1 MVRYSER
8 ELSILKS
15 SVPLLR
21 IDDKNNPTSSASGC
35 LVDYCEHRVLLTVE
49 HATGDSGRWAI
60 QLHFEKG
67 KGTQLYGLG
76 AMMFLESVSTKTGES
91 KTVDF
96 SYVEV
101 PKDTQPFRQEI
112 NEKGD
117 VDQEYPIMVFPIDFR
132 LEPKKEDK
140 FGFAGLVKN
149 QLENHPTATFL
160 TSELK
165 IYDDLN
171 YLRTDGDT
179 HVFQLPF
186 NHPGHP
192 EFRGCSGAP
201 VLNSS
206 GMPIA
211 LLTGGC
217 IKKNEIYGVSLKQY
231 RTPIDILVGN
241 I

>member
-1 MVRYSER
+1 MYTER

-15 SVPLLR
+15 SVPLCR

-49 HATGDSGRWAI
+49 HATGDFGRWAI
-60 QLHFEKG
+60 QLHFDKSE
-67 KGTQLYGLG
+67 GTQLYRLG
-76 AMMFLESVSTKTGES
+76 AMNFLESFSMKTGVST
-91 KTVDF
+91 TVDF

-112 NEKGD
+112 TENQEL
-117 VDQEYPIMVFPIDFR
+117 VEEYPISAFPIDFKMK
-132 LEPKKEDK
+132 PKTDDK

-149 QLENHPTATFL
+149 QLEDHPTATFL

-165 IYDDLN
+165 IYDNLN

-179 HVFQLPF
+179 YVFQLPF

-192 EFRGCSGAP
+192 EFQGCSGAP
-201 VLNSS
+201 ILNSS

-217 IKKNEIYGVSLKQY
+217 IKNNEIYGVSLQQY